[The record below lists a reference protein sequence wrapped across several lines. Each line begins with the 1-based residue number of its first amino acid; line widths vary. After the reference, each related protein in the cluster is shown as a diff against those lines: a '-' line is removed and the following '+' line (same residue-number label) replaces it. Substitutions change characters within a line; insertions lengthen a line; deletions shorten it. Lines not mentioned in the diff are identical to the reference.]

1 MIFSQLGRETVAP
14 EVLGFD
20 CPISAWRAISRVV
33 GLPAFGT
40 CWATYWVVVVKSNC
54 LLPPQ
59 ERTSC
64 TARST
69 VSSAM
74 ASSRTTPSAYA
85 DGCARIT
92 SSCPSTTTDAN
103 GSMESNA
110 LVASSNVSSS
120 ASCSSSSLRC
130 VSERHHEPK
139 DSTMVSLLHTLEA
152 PQLATPPLVREH
164 KVNALVNFDG
174 TTRAVVTNMAF
185 V

>member
-92 SSCPSTTTDAN
+92 SSCSSTTTDAN